1 MIIDISEQVLAKLQ
15 YRNLAMF
22 DSKTLNRIS
31 VKRQMITWLE
41 QNVGEYYG
49 EVEQDRSRAYQGAGW
64 EWGSRSE
71 TVYQHAYAVA
81 QVYTTWFVKID
92 DEAAATMFRLKFL

>member
-1 MIIDISEQVLAKLQ
+1 VIIDISEQVMARFQ
-15 YRNLAMF
+15 YQNLVKRNPV
-22 DSKTLNRIS
+22 S

-49 EVEQDRSRAYQGAGW
+49 EVEQDRSRAYTGAGW
-64 EWGSRSE
+64 EWGTRSE

-81 QVYTTWFVKID
+81 QVQTTWFVKID

>member
-1 MIIDISEQVLAKLQ
+1 MIIDISEQVLEKLQ

-22 DSKTLNRIS
+22 DSKTLNLIS
-31 VKRQMITWLE
+31 VKRQMISWLE

-49 EVEQDRSRAYQGAGW
+49 EVEQDRSRAYTGAGW

-71 TVYQHAYAVA
+71 VVGDQF
-81 QVYTTWFVKID
+81 QTTWFVKID

>member
-1 MIIDISEQVLAKLQ
+1 MIIDISEQILARFQ
-15 YRNLAMF
+15 YQNL
-22 DSKTLNRIS
+22 
-31 VKRQMITWLE
+31 VKRNTVSIKKQMISWLE

-49 EVEQDRSRAYQGAGW
+49 EVEQDRSRAYTGAGW

-71 TVYQHAYAVA
+71 VVGDQF
-81 QVYTTWFVKID
+81 QTTWFVKID

>member
-1 MIIDISEQVLAKLQ
+1 VIIDISEQVMARFQYQNLAK
-15 YRNLAMF
+15 RNRFML
-22 DSKTLNRIS
+22 S

-49 EVEQDRSRAYQGAGW
+49 EVEQNDSRAYTGAGW
-64 EWGSRSE
+64 EWGTRQE
-71 TVYQHAYAVA
+71 TVFTNTGIGVQ
-81 QVYTTWFVKID
+81 TTWFVKID

>member
-1 MIIDISEQVLAKLQ
+1 VIIDISEQVMARFQYQNLAK
-15 YRNLAMF
+15 RNRFML
-22 DSKTLNRIS
+22 SI
-31 VKRQMITWLE
+31 KRQMITWLE

-49 EVEQDRSRAYQGAGW
+49 EVEQDRSRTYTGAGW

-71 TVYQHAYAVA
+71 VVGDQF
-81 QVYTTWFVKID
+81 QTTWFVKID

>member
-49 EVEQDRSRAYQGAGW
+49 EVEQNNSRAYTGAGW
-64 EWGSRSE
+64 EWGSRAE
-71 TVYQHAYAVA
+71 TAGDQF
-81 QVYTTWFVKID
+81 QITWFVTID
-92 DEAAATMFRLKFL
+92 DEAAATMFKLKFL

>member
-31 VKRQMITWLE
+31 VKRQMISWLE

-49 EVEQDRSRAYQGAGW
+49 EVEQNDSRAYTGNGW
-64 EWGSRSE
+64 EWGTRWE
-71 TVYQHAYAVA
+71 TVYSQPYAIG
-81 QVYTTWFVKID
+81 QVQTTWFVKID
-92 DEAAATMFRLKFL
+92 DEAAATMFKLKFL

>member
-1 MIIDISEQVLAKLQ
+1 MIIDISQQVMARFQ
-15 YRNLAMF
+15 YQNLVKRNPV
-22 DSKTLNRIS
+22 S

-49 EVEQDRSRAYQGAGW
+49 EVEQDRSRAYTGAGW

-71 TVYQHAYAVA
+71 TVQQHAYAVA
-81 QVYTTWFVKID
+81 QVHTTWFVKID
-92 DEAAATMFRLKFL
+92 NEAAATMFRLKFL